1 MREEF
6 NLLQGRGRGGGG
18 ANFEAEQMDVTWT
31 FGEREYVG
39 V

>member
-6 NLLQGRGRGGGG
+6 NLLQERGRGGG

>member
-1 MREEF
+1 MRGEF
-6 NLLQGRGRGGGG
+6 NLLQGRGGAGR